1 MTRVIVVA
9 VALAGLPL
17 LSQAEEPAVQFAVSP
32 MGAPKPALKYQ
43 LLPELHELNAG
54 NAAHN
59 YLKCFME
66 QRKFFYTK
74 ETVAERVRY
83 QTMPLAELPLD
94 KLRDYGRNALR
105 QADWA
110 ARLDTNDWQDL
121 KQVQDGDLEP
131 VPPGVGPLQVLAAA
145 LHVRFR
151 AEVAGR
157 RFDDAIR
164 TAKTMFALARHL
176 GEHPSEVAGLV
187 GLWTAHLAL
196 NTLAEMVQQ
205 PGCPNL
211 YWALTDL
218 PCPLVDLRKG
228 VHGQRTLLAAELR
241 GLRDDAPM
249 TDAEIGKFVDRYC
262 SMRSFEREQA
272 GEAPR
277 NQRLALQA
285 RVKDVERV
293 AAAGRRLVE
302 TGCAEAIVN
311 RFPPLQIILL
321 DEKRAY
327 EIERDERM
335 KLLALPLRQIDSLV
349 NASSPQTPR
358 PRNDGAGFSSPLD
371 APTGSGG
378 GLSSPLAPAS
388 GERGG
393 GEGAVHG
400 ADGLFMDRLPDII
413 KLRRTQGQLEQQVAL
428 LRLVEALRLYA
439 AEHDGKLPAQLAD
452 TTVPL
457 PADPVAGKPFNY
469 TLERTTAHIHGNSL
483 SGENGRTEDKPH
495 YSVAVKR

>member
-1 MTRVIVVA
+1 MA
-9 VALAGLPL
+9 
-17 LSQAEEPAVQFAVSP
+17 
-32 MGAPKPALKYQ
+32 APKPALKYQ

-66 QRKFFYTK
+66 QRKFFYGK
-74 ETVAERVRY
+74 EAVADRVRY

-94 KLRDYGRNALR
+94 KLRDYGRNPLR

-121 KQVQDGDLEP
+121 KRLQDGDLEQ

-145 LHVRFR
+145 LQVRFR

-176 GEHPSEVAGLV
+176 GEHPSEVANLV
-187 GLWTAHLAL
+187 GLWTAHLGL

-218 PCPLVDLRKG
+218 PYPLVDLRKG

-249 TDAEIGKFVDRYC
+249 TDAEIDKFVEHYC
-262 SMRSFEREQA
+262 GMRSFEREQA

-277 NQRLALQA
+277 NQRLALKA

-293 AAAGRRLVE
+293 AAAGRRLADA
-302 TGCAEAIVN
+302 GYSEALVN
-311 RFPPLQIILL
+311 RLPPLQIILL

-335 KLLALPLRQIDSLV
+335 KLVALPLRQIDSLV

-358 PRNDGAGFSSPLD
+358 PRI
-371 APTGSGG
+371 GG
-378 GLSSPLAPAS
+378 EGLSSPLPAPTRS
-388 GERGG
+388 GAEVSSPLAPGSVEGG
-393 GEGAVHG
+393 KGEGVVRG

-413 KLRRTQGQLEQQVAL
+413 KLRRTQGQLEQQIAL

-439 AEHDGKLPAQLAD
+439 AEHDGRMPDELAD
-452 TTVPL
+452 ITVPL
-457 PADPVAGKPFNY
+457 PADPVTGKPFAY
-469 TLERTTAHIHGNSL
+469 MLEGATARISGSSLAGENSL
-483 SGENGRTEDKPH
+483 PENTPH
-495 YSVAVKR
+495 YSVTVKR